1 MAMISDTFGQ
11 KNVFDGNFEKPLDK
25 RKRLC
30 YNKSSNKEAEPQGL
44 SPSDRNAPV
53 DIPKRHSFVVMRG
66 VCFFDGPALF
76 CRSRNQPYLTFG
88 GVLQS
93 LRKTMQE
100 TM

>member
-1 MAMISDTFGQ
+1 LP
-11 KNVFDGNFEKPLDK
+11 KNIEKTLDK

-30 YNKSSNKEAEPQGL
+30 YNESSNKEAEPQGL
-44 SPSDRNAPV
+44 SPSYLHAPV
-53 DIPKRHSFVVMRG
+53 DIPKRHTVVVMRG

-76 CRSRNQPYLTFG
+76 CRCRNQPYLTFG

-93 LRKTMQE
+93 LRKTMQK